1 MTTTPTT
8 QDQDRGTAATAAD
21 EGKHLGG
28 VAAGEAQNV
37 AGDVK
42 DQVQRLLD
50 ETRQQVNEQ
59 GAVQRD
65 RLVELLRG
73 LSHDLREMADHADG
87 SSLAGQ
93 LVRQG
98 ADRADGVTS
107 SLDGRE
113 PADLVDE
120 VRAFARRRPGAFLA
134 GALLAGLAVG
144 RFARGAKDAQSDS
157 TPTRATGSGHG
168 WEPSVPQP
176 VTGPLDTS
184 PAPVTPATTATPT
197 TAVPTTTAAPT
208 SASNGDPSFGDPY
221 TAETP

>member
-1 MTTTPTT
+1 MTTAPTS
-8 QDQDRGTAATAAD
+8 QDQDQGTAATAAD

-28 VAAGEAQNV
+28 VAAGEAQSV

-59 GAVQRD
+59 GTVQRD

-98 ADRADGVTS
+98 ADRADDVTG

-113 PADLVDE
+113 PTDLVDE

-144 RFARGAKDAQSDS
+144 RFARGAKDAQS
-157 TPTRATGSGHG
+157 TPEPRRTDEPGPG
-168 WEPSVPQP
+168 WETSVPQP

-184 PAPVTPATTATPT
+184 TAPVTPATPTATT
-197 TAVPTTTAAPT
+197 TGDAPA
-208 SASNGDPSFGDPY
+208 SHPLASNGDPSFGDPY

>member
-1 MTTTPTT
+1 MTTAPTT
-8 QDQDRGTAATAAD
+8 QDQDQGTAAAAAD
-21 EGKHLGG
+21 QGKHLGG
-28 VAAGEAQNV
+28 VAAGEAQSV

-42 DQVQRLLD
+42 DQAQRLLD
-50 ETRQQVNEQ
+50 ETKQQVNEQ

-87 SSLAGQ
+87 NSLAGQ

-98 ADRADGVTS
+98 ADRAEGVRS

-144 RFARGAKDAQSDS
+144 RFARGAKDSQSDEQS
-157 TPTRATGSGHG
+157 TRGTGPGQG
-168 WEPSVPQP
+168 WETSVPQP

-184 PAPVTPATTATPT
+184 PAPVTPATTATT
-197 TAVPTTTAAPT
+197 TATTTGAPT